1 MRIEVGM
8 SEMIEASKEG
18 GGGGVGKNSKKLQFY
33 NLFKHDY
40 KISSHLDLIRNSA
53 NRKDLV
59 KISYK

>member
-8 SEMIEASKEG
+8 SEMIEASK

-33 NLFKHDY
+33 SLFKHDY

>member
-8 SEMIEASKEG
+8 SEMIEASKG

-33 NLFKHDY
+33 SLVKHDY
-40 KISSHLDLIRNSA
+40 KISSYLDLIGNSA

-59 KISYK
+59 KISHK

>member
-8 SEMIEASKEG
+8 SEMIEASKG
-18 GGGGVGKNSKKLQFY
+18 GGGGGKNSKKLQFY
-33 NLFKHDY
+33 SLFKHDY